1 MTASDVPIHIDELLA
16 HRQWVA
22 GLAVA
27 LTRDQFEADDIVQQ
41 TWLAALRHPPR
52 GGGSARGWLGTVVRN
67 AVRERGRAGK
77 RRTRREAA
85 VARPDAITSNDPA
98 ELTARA
104 ELHATVS
111 AAVVA
116 LVEPYRRAI
125 LLRHFEGL
133 PVAEV
138 ARRMDAPLETTRA
151 RLRRGR
157 AQLRERLACKL
168 RGEQSLAL
176 LLLPL
181 TRDHAAAAAIP
192 TTSAVAIGG
201 ALMTTK
207 TMAATVAA
215 ALFLLALWWGSDS
228 DGTSLRGT
236 NAGVAESDVA
246 TATPLVGVAPTKRV
260 ERRHHVVL
268 DPPPEPESVA
278 ESPPDTPPEIVRY
291 VVRDVFD
298 STPVSGLSFALSAEL
313 DARTR
318 EAAGITEQTAE
329 GAWVL
334 TPTPDGSLRIPA
346 SSIDGDLH
354 AIDTAWRVAEC
365 EPLASDEESTLWV
378 YRMVQVSV
386 TVRAGTTTTSPL
398 RLERVAITATAHGAN
413 SVFAQEAG
421 DDAPLSEIWLR
432 RHGLFDFGVKGHA
445 DADGRLSF
453 EIPRVST
460 ITVRARVDPLGM
472 ETASG
477 WRDAA
482 QTISDEATAAG
493 SAHLELT
500 LERGYEISG
509 RLVDDEG
516 HPVEGVRVS
525 LHVVHYIDMDE
536 ISPAKL
542 ALVGHNYTLNWDPSM
557 PKAIVDYKVYG
568 RTDADGRF
576 SLISHTD
583 GELTISFVP
592 TSDQHI
598 ENVAIGRL
606 SGFDRDEDFT
616 LRSSRGEP
624 AVKLVGA
631 HGASFA
637 GQRVTLTDTSY
648 GDIQPSFSH
657 RLGSDAK
664 LPSRYLVKGH
674 TYWFLVH
681 SKRGALP
688 LTDAVVT
695 WNGET
700 ELEIKPLRMGG
711 NRASESAD
719 K

>member
-1 MTASDVPIHIDELLA
+1 MKLSSHPVRRYVYGGI
-16 HRQWVA
+16 
-22 GLAVA
+22 A
-27 LTRDQFEADDIVQQ
+27 LTAF
-41 TWLAALRHPPR
+41 L
-52 GGGSARGWLGTVVRN
+52 
-67 AVRERGRAGK
+67 
-77 RRTRREAA
+77 
-85 VARPDAITSNDPA
+85 
-98 ELTARA
+98 
-104 ELHATVS
+104 
-111 AAVVA
+111 VA
-116 LVEPYRRAI
+116 LVW
-125 LLRHFEGL
+125 LLKGG
-133 PVAEV
+133 PV
-138 ARRMDAPLETTRA
+138 RPPPQR
-151 RLRRGR
+151 
-157 AQLRERLACKL
+157 
-168 RGEQSLAL
+168 
-176 LLLPL
+176 
-181 TRDHAAAAAIP
+181 
-192 TTSAVAIGG
+192 
-201 ALMTTK
+201 
-207 TMAATVAA
+207 
-215 ALFLLALWWGSDS
+215 
-228 DGTSLRGT
+228 
-236 NAGVAESDVA
+236 
-246 TATPLVGVAPTKRV
+246 TATPVVDVAPTKRV
-260 ERRHHVVL
+260 ETRRHVVL
-268 DPPPEPESVA
+268 DTPPEPEPVA
-278 ESPPDTPPEIVRY
+278 ESPPDTPPEIVSY

-298 STPVSGLSFALSAEL
+298 SKPVSGLSFALSGEL

-334 TPTPDGSLRIPA
+334 APTRDGGLRIPA

-365 EPLASDEESTLWV
+365 EPLAPDEEPTLWV
-378 YRMVQVSV
+378 YRMLQVSV
-386 TVRAGTTTTSPL
+386 TVRAGTTTTPPL
-398 RLERVAITATAHGAN
+398 LLERVAITATAHGSN
-413 SVFAQEAG
+413 TFFAQEPG

-432 RHGLFDFGVKGHA
+432 RHGLFDLGVKGHA
-445 DADGRLSF
+445 DADGQVSF

-460 ITVRARVDPLGM
+460 ITVRARVDPPGM
-472 ETASG
+472 ERASG

-482 QTISDEATAAG
+482 QTISDEATATG

-516 HPVEGVRVS
+516 HPVEGVKVS
-525 LHVVHYIDMDE
+525 LHVVHYIDKDE
-536 ISPAKL
+536 IIPARL
-542 ALVGHNYTLNWDPSM
+542 RLVGHGYTVRWNPSM

-568 RTDADGRF
+568 RSDADGRF

-606 SGFDRDEDFT
+606 SGFDRDDDFT

-624 AVKLVGA
+624 AVKLVGKY
-631 HGASFA
+631 GASFA
-637 GQRVTLTDTSY
+637 GKKVTLVDMSY

-674 TYWFLVH
+674 TYSFLVFGK
-681 SKRGALP
+681 SGALP
-688 LTDAVVT
+688 LTDGMVT

-700 ELEIKPLRMGG
+700 ELELEPLRMGG